1 MDSKTFKLF
10 KPYESHPKRNHLF
23 VDSELFRRFDLYNT
37 SKILFCFDHH
47 ALLQVAQKDLEA
59 RPAKID
65 ELRRTC

>member
-10 KPYESHPKRNHLF
+10 NPYESHPKRNSLF
-23 VDSELFRRFDLYNT
+23 VGSELFIDLYNT
-37 SKILFCFDHH
+37 SKILFCFDYH
-47 ALLQVAQKDLEA
+47 ALLQIAQKDLEA